1 MTEKEIYE
9 IEKIK
14 RGYEEKQTTKL
25 DELKALD
32 SRAKLPALIFA
43 YTFGIIGA
51 LVLGF
56 GMCMAMGVILN
67 SMAIGI
73 IIGCVGIFLVSV
85 NYPLYKKMLSARI
98 RKYASKINALSDEIL
113 RG

>member
-1 MTEKEIYE
+1 M
-9 IEKIK
+9 
-14 RGYEEKQTTKL
+14 

-56 GMCMAMGVILN
+56 GMCMAMEIILN

>member
-1 MTEKEIYE
+1 MTKKEIYE
-9 IEKIK
+9 IERIK

-51 LVLGF
+51 LVLAF
-56 GMCMAMGVILN
+56 
-67 SMAIGI
+67 
-73 IIGCVGIFLVSV
+73 
-85 NYPLYKKMLSARI
+85 
-98 RKYASKINALSDEIL
+98 
-113 RG
+113 